1 MPKNTVEAVKHAN
14 TNGQPTAV
22 PARIRQEVS
31 EQSTVER
38 EEDIGCWDGI
48 PQST

>member
-1 MPKNTVEAVKHAN
+1 MPKDTVEAVKHAN

-38 EEDIGCWDGI
+38 EEDICCWDGI

>member
-1 MPKNTVEAVKHAN
+1 MPKDTVEAVKHAK
-14 TNGQPTAV
+14 TNGRPTAA
-22 PARIRQEVS
+22 PDRMRREAS

>member
-1 MPKNTVEAVKHAN
+1 MPKDTVEAVNHAN

-31 EQSTVER
+31 EQPTVER

>member
-1 MPKNTVEAVKHAN
+1 MPKDTVEAVKHAN

-22 PARIRQEVS
+22 PARIPQEMS

-38 EEDIGCWDGI
+38 E
-48 PQST
+48 